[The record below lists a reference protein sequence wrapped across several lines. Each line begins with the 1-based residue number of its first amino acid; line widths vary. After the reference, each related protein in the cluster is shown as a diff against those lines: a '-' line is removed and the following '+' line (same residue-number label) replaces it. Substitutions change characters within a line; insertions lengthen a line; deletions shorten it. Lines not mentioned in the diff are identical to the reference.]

1 MTPGSKV
8 PLEERIRRYVAA
20 MPPSIQGSGGNA
32 AFFNVA
38 RILLHGYGL
47 TPDEARPYI
56 DAYNFTSCTPAWS
69 EAEIKRVLRNVDG
82 MQSKW
87 ARGYLIRENDWRP
100 TAQQRKAMG
109 VPTEEQVRKKVD
121 FELERLQK
129 IAAPYR
135 DVVTGPWLA
144 NRSAVDPATI
154 TAEKFLELLYPKQ
167 EKILVFENEYSQGEA
182 LWPADPVPTDGK
194 CGIWFLPQPVC
205 GEYRPNP
212 EGKPG
217 PNGEDPKPSRRTW
230 RCVDAF
236 RYFVLESDSAPMR
249 DWLGWIVQVPL
260 RIEALYT
267 SGSRSIHALI
277 RVDARTKEEWDET
290 KRRMMPFLV
299 ASLMCGADRGT
310 WSAVRLSR
318 LPGCLRRGKME
329 QVKDENGKAQ
339 TDPRGR
345 PIKRYKAYP
354 APGEQ
359 KLLYFRPCADPRP
372 ICERTPER
380 DVEREWCGAADQF
393 LDGYEHGPSTAD
405 LIRGLSYYQRGSE
418 QCAAALRAI
427 QQATEEHS
435 K

>member
-1 MTPGSKV
+1 
-8 PLEERIRRYVAA
+8 
-20 MPPSIQGSGGNA
+20 
-32 AFFNVA
+32 
-38 RILLHGYGL
+38 
-47 TPDEARPYI
+47 
-56 DAYNFTSCTPAWS
+56 
-69 EAEIKRVLRNVDG
+69 
-82 MQSKW
+82 
-87 ARGYLIRENDWRP
+87 
-100 TAQQRKAMG
+100 MG
-109 VPTEEQVRKKVD
+109 IPTEEQVRKKVE

-144 NRSAVDPATI
+144 NRSSVDPATV
-154 TAEKFLELLYPKQ
+154 TATRFLELLYPGGA

-182 LWPADPVPTDGK
+182 LWPVDPVPTDGK

-217 PNGEDPKPSRRTW
+217 PNGEEPKPSRRIW

-249 DWLGWIVQVPL
+249 DWLGWIVQTPL

-277 RVDARTKEEWDET
+277 RVDARTKEEWDEI

-318 LPGCLRRGKME
+318 LPGCLRRGKMVPVLNDKGE
-329 QVKDENGKAQ
+329 QMLDVRKK
-339 TDPRGR
+339 PMR
-345 PIKRYKAYP
+345 RYQAYP
-354 APGEQ
+354 VPGEQ
-359 KLLYFRPCADPRP
+359 KLLYLRPGADTRP
-372 ICERTPER
+372 ICERPPER
-380 DVEREWCGAADQF
+380 DVERAWCQAAEGMLAGGD
-393 LDGYEHGPSTAD
+393 HGPSMAD
-405 LIRGLSYYQRGSE
+405 LTHGLSYYQKGSAA
-418 QCAAALRAI
+418 CATALRTI
-427 QQATEEHS
+427 QETFPN
-435 K
+435 

>member
-1 MTPGSKV
+1 VNHGPKV
-8 PLEERIRRYVAA
+8 SLPDRIRRYIAA
-20 MPPSIQGSGGNA
+20 MPPSIQGAGGNA

-38 RILLHGYGL
+38 RALIHGYGL
-47 TPDEARPYI
+47 SPDEARPYI
-56 DAYNFTSCTPAWS
+56 DGYNLTSCNPAWS
-69 EAEIKRVLRNVDG
+69 ETEIARVLRNVDG
-82 MQSKW
+82 GQSKW
-87 ARGYLIRENDWRP
+87 PRGYLIRENDWRP
-100 TAQQRKAMG
+100 TTQQRKSMG
-109 VPTEEQVRKKVD
+109 IPTEEQVRKKVE

-144 NRSAVDPATI
+144 NRSSVDPATV
-154 TAEKFLELLYPKQ
+154 TATKFLELLYPGGA

-182 LWPADPVPTDGK
+182 LWPVDPVPTDGK

-217 PNGEDPKPSRRTW
+217 PNGEEPKPSRRIW

-249 DWLGWIVQVPL
+249 DWLGWIVQTPL

-277 RVDARTKEEWDET
+277 RVDARTKEEWDEI

-318 LPGCLRRGKME
+318 LPGCLRRGKMVPVLNDKGE
-329 QVKDENGKAQ
+329 QMLDVRKK
-339 TDPRGR
+339 PMR
-345 PIKRYKAYP
+345 RYQAYP
-354 APGEQ
+354 VPGEQ
-359 KLLYFRPCADPRP
+359 KLLYLRPGADTRP
-372 ICERTPER
+372 ICERPPER
-380 DVEREWCGAADQF
+380 DVERAWCQAAEGMLAGGD
-393 LDGYEHGPSTAD
+393 HGPSMAD
-405 LIRGLSYYQRGSE
+405 LTHGLSYYQKGSAA
-418 QCAAALRAI
+418 CATALRTI
-427 QQATEEHS
+427 QETFPN
-435 K
+435 

>member
-1 MTPGSKV
+1 MSHGPKV
-8 PLEERIRRYVAA
+8 PLPERIRRYIAA

-32 AFFNVA
+32 AFFNVV
-38 RILLHGYGL
+38 RTLIHGYGL
-47 TPDEARPYI
+47 SQEEARPYL
-56 DAYNFTSCTPAWS
+56 DDYNFTSCNPAWN
-69 EAEIKRVLRNVDG
+69 ETEIKRVLRNVDAA
-82 MQSKW
+82 QSKW
-87 ARGYLIRENDWRP
+87 PRGYLIRENDWKP
-100 TAQQRKAMG
+100 TAQQRKSMG
-109 VPTEEQVRKKVD
+109 IPTEAEVRKKVD
-121 FELERLQK
+121 FELERLKK

-135 DVVTGPWLA
+135 DLVTGPWLA

-154 TAEKFLELLYPKQ
+154 SATKFLELLYPAR
-167 EKILVFENEYSQGEA
+167 ERILVFENEYSQGEA
-182 LWPADPVPTDGK
+182 LWPADAVPTDGK
-194 CGIWFLPQPVC
+194 CGVWFLPQPVC

-212 EGKPG
+212 EGQPG

-236 RYFVLESDSAPMR
+236 RYFVLESDKAPMR

-318 LPGCLRRGKME
+318 LPGCIRRGKMV
-329 QVKDENGKAQ
+329 QVLDDKGEPQK
-339 TDPRGR
+339 DPRGR
-345 PIKRYKAYP
+345 PIKRYQAYP
-354 APGEQ
+354 VPGEQ
-359 KLLYFRPCADPRP
+359 KLLYFRPGAEPRP
-372 ICERTPER
+372 ICERPPEQ
-380 DVEREWCGAADQF
+380 DVERTWLKAAALH
-393 LDGYEHGPSTAD
+393 LDGYECGHTAAE
-405 LIRGLSYYQRGSE
+405 LIHGLSYYHKGSAD
-418 QCAAALRAI
+418 CAAVLREI
-427 QQATEEHS
+427 T